1 MSEQN
6 QLPDPKQQMALT
18 RLVREGA
25 MYSVMAGF
33 GEMYL
38 SAYALFL
45 KMTTSEIGFLSAA
58 PALLGS
64 FTQLLSA
71 WLGIRTG
78 QRKRIIMTGVVLQAL
93 MWLPIMILPY
103 LMPQHAGLVV
113 IGCIVFYYAANNL
126 AAPVWSSFMGDIVP
140 EVARGRY
147 FGRRSR
153 IMNFANFL
161 ALVIAGVV
169 LNYWKDKSLA
179 GIGFLIIF
187 SIAMAGRL
195 AAAYQV
201 WRIAEPGGCRPPQK
215 TRSLL
220 RMMGDLRKSLFAR
233 FSVFVALMNFS
244 ANIAGPYFAVY
255 MLKDLHFSYL
265 EFMMSTAVV
274 VLMQFLTLSNWGH
287 VSDSFGNRRV
297 LSITAF
303 VLPVLPALWLMAHT
317 FSGVIAVQL
326 LSGLAWAGFNLSAG
340 NYVYDAV
347 APDRRSAY
355 VAAHNVLGSIASFG
369 GATLGAF
376 LSMHTHHNV
385 ILLGLHL
392 HVRHPLVWLFAVSA
406 LARLNTA
413 LAFVPMLPE
422 FRSVRTTTVT
432 GLLWIVAG
440 GECACALISRMRGRA
455 AAKSAAIDV
464 SGL

>member
-1 MSEQN
+1 MPEDNPVS
-6 QLPDPKQQMALT
+6 DVRQQQALS

-45 KMTTSEIGFLSAA
+45 KMTISQIGFLSAA

-71 WLGIRTG
+71 WIGIRTG
-78 QRKRIIMTGVVLQAL
+78 HRKRIILAGVTLQAV

-103 LMPQHAGLVV
+103 LMPSHAGIVV
-113 IGCIVFYYAANNL
+113 ICSIVFYYAGNNL

-140 EVARGRY
+140 EITRGSY

-153 IMNFANFL
+153 VMNFANFL
-161 ALVIAGVV
+161 ALVSAGLV

-187 SIAMAGRL
+187 TIAMVGRL

-201 WRIAEPGGCRPPQK
+201 WHITDPSGRARPQK

-220 RMMGDLRKSLFAR
+220 RMIGDLRKSLFAR
-233 FSVFVALMNFS
+233 FSVFMALMNFS

-265 EFMMSTAVV
+265 EFMMSAAAV
-274 VLMQFLTLSNWGH
+274 VLMQFLTLSNWGR
-287 VSDSFGNRRV
+287 VADSFGNRRV

-303 VLPVLPALWLMAHT
+303 ALPILPALWLMAHT
-317 FSGVIAVQL
+317 FSGVIAVEL

-340 NYVYDAV
+340 NYIYDAV
-347 APDRRSAY
+347 APDRRSTY

-369 GATLGAF
+369 GAALGAF
-376 LSMHTHHNV
+376 LSLFTHHDAY
-385 ILLGLHL
+385 ILGMHL
-392 HVRHPLVWLFAVSA
+392 HVTHPLAWLFGLSA
-406 LARLNTA
+406 FARLNTA
-413 LAFVPMLPE
+413 IAFVPMLPE
-422 FRSVRTTTVT
+422 FRKVRATTVS
-432 GLLWIVAG
+432 GLLWTVAG
-440 GECACALISRMRGRA
+440 GEG
-455 AAKSAAIDV
+455 AAILCLRIRGV
-464 SGL
+464 IVGPGIRPQAPRN